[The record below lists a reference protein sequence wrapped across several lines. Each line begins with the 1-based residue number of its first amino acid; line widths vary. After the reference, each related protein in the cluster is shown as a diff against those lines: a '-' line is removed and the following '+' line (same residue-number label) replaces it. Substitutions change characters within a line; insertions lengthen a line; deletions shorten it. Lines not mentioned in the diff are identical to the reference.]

1 MNKKSFFAKRSELQ
15 KVDVLDIYIEKNAK
29 KVFYK
34 IKEYKMQKT
43 KTPKYYW
50 KSNTRLP
57 RKNKLVSVSI
67 SDYDYRK
74 KCRKEQ
80 RQQLWIDLVKYII
93 SIPQQNLTLFYAY
106 MYDKKNSKFCI
117 QEDHN
122 CTC

>member
-1 MNKKSFFAKRSELQ
+1 ME
-15 KVDVLDIYIEKNAK
+15 
-29 KVFYK
+29 
-34 IKEYKMQKT
+34 KT

-50 KSNTRLP
+50 KSNTKLP
-57 RKNKLVSVSI
+57 RKSKLVSVSI
-67 SDYDYRK
+67 SDFDYRK

-106 MYDKKNSKFCI
+106 MYDRKNAQFCNK
-117 QEDHN
+117 EHHN